1 MNRNVLDLIADCLQ
15 VYNTVLLVK
24 DSSND
29 DVMRALQEQNT
40 KYFEKIIKELD
51 DIKNLL
57 TILTK
62 DNIK

>member
-29 DVMRALQEQNT
+29 DLMRALQEQNT